1 MKTKNGFTLLENM
14 SEVRSWLSKQSVSRS
29 ITRLQVHHMALPD
42 YACWESDK
50 KKTDPHFRRTESLD
64 SYGKTTW
71 NSKSANGKYIAQHFN
86 IFPDGKITTGR
97 SLNSNPIGISGWNT
111 NAICVE
117 IYGNFDKGKDTMTAA
132 QKNAVIGLF
141 GELCKRFKITP
152 SSSTIRYHA
161 WFTSGGSYLG
171 DYKAGQSRKTCP
183 GTNFFGGNTMAKFNA
198 NFLPAVKNYVKNG
211 SVSTPTP
218 APSNP
223 TITETAMNKTALV
236 NASSLNVRQKPDA
249 NATKLG
255 ALADNT
261 KVTIVAKCSNGW
273 YKIKYNS
280 GHGYVNGS
288 YLDNF
293 KDVAT
298 SFTVKINT
306 DSLNIRSGAGTS
318 YKVVGTVKK
327 GEVYTIVQTSG
338 DWGKLKSG
346 AGWIHLDYTIKQ

>member
-1 MKTKNGFTLLENM
+1 MKTKNGFTLLENL
-14 SEVRSWLSKQSVSRS
+14 SEVKSWLNNQSVSRS

-42 YACWESDK
+42 YACWASDQ
-50 KKTDPHFRRTESLD
+50 KKTDPHLTRTINLD
-64 SYGKTTW
+64 SYGKTQW
-71 NSKSANGKYIAQHFN
+71 GSNDGKGKYIAQHFN
-86 IFPDGKITTGR
+86 VFPDGKITTGR
-97 SLNSNPIGISGWNT
+97 SLNSNPIGISGWNS

-117 IYGNFDKGKDTMTAA
+117 IYGNFDKGKDSMTTA
-132 QKNAVIGLF
+132 QRNAVIGLY
-141 GELCKRFKITP
+141 GELCKKFKITP

-161 WFTSGGSYLG
+161 WFTSGGTYLG

-183 GTNFFGGNTMAKFNA
+183 GTNFFGGNTMAAFNA
-198 NFLPAVKNYVKNG
+198 NFLPAIKNYINNG
-211 SVSTPTP
+211 SISGGGGTAKP
-218 APSNP
+218 
-223 TITETAMNKTALV
+223 TETAMNKTALV
-236 NASSLNVRQKPDA
+236 NASSLNVRKEPDA

-255 ALADNT
+255 SLADNT

-280 GHGYVNGS
+280 GYGYVNGS

-293 KDVAT
+293 KDIVS

-318 YKVVGTVKK
+318 YSIVGTVKK

-338 DWGKLKSG
+338 DWGLLKSKV
-346 AGWIHLDYTIKQ
+346 GWINLNYTIRN

>member
-1 MKTKNGFTLLENM
+1 MKTKNGFTLLENL
-14 SEVRSWLSKQSVSRS
+14 SEVKSWLNNQSVSRS

-42 YACWESDK
+42 YACWASDQ
-50 KKTDPHFRRTESLD
+50 KKTDPHLTRTINLD
-64 SYGKTTW
+64 SYGKTQW
-71 NSKSANGKYIAQHFN
+71 GSNDGKGKYIAQHFN
-86 IFPDGKITTGR
+86 VFPDGKITTGR
-97 SLNSNPIGISGWNT
+97 SLNSNPIGISGWNS

-117 IYGNFDKGKDTMTAA
+117 IYGNFDKGKDSMTTA
-132 QKNAVIGLF
+132 QRNAVIGLY
-141 GELCKRFKITP
+141 GELCKKFKITP

-161 WFTSGGSYLG
+161 WFTSGGTYLG

-183 GTNFFGGNTMAKFNA
+183 GTNFFGGNTMAAFNA
-198 NFLPAVKNYVKNG
+198 NFLPAIKNYINNG
-211 SVSTPTP
+211 SISGGGEAAKP
-218 APSNP
+218 
-223 TITETAMNKTALV
+223 TETAMNKTALV
-236 NASSLNVRQKPDA
+236 NASSLNVRKEPDA

-255 ALADNT
+255 SLADNT

-280 GHGYVNGS
+280 GYGYVNGS

-293 KDVAT
+293 KDIVS

-318 YKVVGTVKK
+318 YSIVGTVKK

-338 DWGKLKSG
+338 DWGLLKSKV
-346 AGWIHLDYTIKQ
+346 GWINLNYTIRN

>member
-1 MKTKNGFTLLENM
+1 MKTKNGFTLLENL
-14 SEVRSWLSKQSVSRS
+14 SEVKSWLNNQSVSRS

-42 YACWESDK
+42 YACWASDQ
-50 KKTDPHFRRTESLD
+50 KKTDPHLTRTINLD
-64 SYGKTTW
+64 SYGKTQW
-71 NSKSANGKYIAQHFN
+71 GSNDGKGKYIAQHFN
-86 IFPDGKITTGR
+86 VFPDGKITTGR
-97 SLNSNPIGISGWNT
+97 SLNSNPIGISGWNS

-117 IYGNFDKGKDTMTAA
+117 IYGNFDKGQDSMTTA
-132 QKNAVIGLF
+132 QRNAVIGLY

-161 WFTSGGSYLG
+161 WFTSSGTYLG

-183 GTNFFGGNTMAKFNA
+183 GTNFFGGNTMAAFNA
-198 NFLPAVKNYVKNG
+198 NFLPAIKSYINNG
-211 SVSTPTP
+211 SISGGGEVAKP
-218 APSNP
+218 
-223 TITETAMNKTALV
+223 TETAMNKTALV
-236 NASSLNVRQKPDA
+236 NASSLNVRKEPDA

-255 ALADNT
+255 SLADNT
-261 KVTIVAKCSNGW
+261 QVTIVAKCSNGW

-280 GHGYVNGS
+280 GYGYVNGS

-293 KDVAT
+293 KDIVS

-318 YKVVGTVKK
+318 YSVVGTVKK

-346 AGWIHLDYTIKQ
+346 AGWINLNYTIKQ

>member
-1 MKTKNGFTLLENM
+1 MKTKNGFTLLENL
-14 SEVRSWLSKQSVSRS
+14 SEVKSWLNNQSVSRS

-42 YACWESDK
+42 YACWASDQ
-50 KKTDPHFRRTESLD
+50 KKTDPHLTRTINLD
-64 SYGKTTW
+64 SYGKTQW
-71 NSKSANGKYIAQHFN
+71 GSNDGKGKYIAQHFN
-86 IFPDGKITTGR
+86 VFPDGKITTGR
-97 SLNSNPIGISGWNT
+97 SLNSNPIGISGWNS

-117 IYGNFDKGKDTMTAA
+117 IYGNFDKGKDSMTTA
-132 QKNAVIGLF
+132 QRNAVIGLY
-141 GELCKRFKITP
+141 GELCKKFKITP

-161 WFTSGGSYLG
+161 WFTSGGTYLG

-183 GTNFFGGNTMAKFNA
+183 GTNFFGGNTMAAFNA
-198 NFLPAVKNYVKNG
+198 NFLPAIKNYINNG
-211 SVSTPTP
+211 SISGGGEAAKP
-218 APSNP
+218 
-223 TITETAMNKTALV
+223 TETAMNKTALV
-236 NASSLNVRQKPDA
+236 NASSLNVRKEPDA

-255 ALADNT
+255 SLADNT

-280 GHGYVNGS
+280 GYGYVNGS

-293 KDVAT
+293 KDIVS

-318 YKVVGTVKK
+318 YSVVGTVKK

-338 DWGKLKSG
+338 DWGLLKSKV
-346 AGWIHLDYTIKQ
+346 GWINLNYTIRN

>member
-1 MKTKNGFTLLENM
+1 MKTKSGFTLLENI
-14 SEVRSWLSKQSVSRS
+14 SELKTWLGKQSVSRS

-42 YACWESDK
+42 YACWKSDQK
-50 KKTDPHFRRTESLD
+50 KADPHLTRTINLN

-71 NSKSANGKYIAQHFN
+71 GSNDGTGKYIAQHFN
-86 IFPDGKITTGR
+86 VFPDGKITTGR
-97 SLNSNPIGISGWNT
+97 SLNSNPIGISGWNS

-117 IYGNFDKGKDTMTAA
+117 IYGNFDKGQDTMTAA
-132 QKNAVIGLF
+132 QKEAVIALF
-141 GELCKRFKITP
+141 GELCKKFKLTP
-152 SSSTIRYHA
+152 SSNTIRYHA

-171 DYKAGQSRKTCP
+171 NYVAGKSRKTCP
-183 GTNFFGGNTMAKFNA
+183 GTAFFGGNTMSAFNA
-198 NFLPAVKNYVKNG
+198 NFLPAVKNYINNG
-211 SVSTPTP
+211 STV
-218 APSNP
+218 APP
-223 TITETAMNKTALV
+223 QKITETAMNKTALV
-236 NASSLNVRQKPDA
+236 NASSLNVRKSPDA
-249 NATKLG
+249 NAAKLG

-293 KDVAT
+293 KDVVT

-318 YKVVGTVKK
+318 YSVVGTVKK
-327 GEVYTIVQTSG
+327 GEVYTIVQTNG

-346 AGWIHLDYTIKQ
+346 AGWINLNYVIKQ

>member
-1 MKTKNGFTLLENM
+1 MKTKNGFTLLENL
-14 SEVRSWLSKQSVSRS
+14 SEVKSWLNNQSVSRS

-42 YACWESDK
+42 YACWASDQ
-50 KKTDPHFRRTESLD
+50 KKTDPHLTRTINLD
-64 SYGKTTW
+64 SYGKTQW
-71 NSKSANGKYIAQHFN
+71 GSNDGKGKYIAQHFN
-86 IFPDGKITTGR
+86 VFPDGKITTGR
-97 SLNSNPIGISGWNT
+97 SLNSNPIGISGWNS

-117 IYGNFDKGKDTMTAA
+117 IYGNFDKGQDSMTTA
-132 QKNAVIGLF
+132 QRNAVIGLY
-141 GELCKRFKITP
+141 GELCKKFKITP

-161 WFTSGGSYLG
+161 WFTSGGTYLG

-183 GTNFFGGNTMAKFNA
+183 GTNFFGGNTMAAFNT
-198 NFLPAVKNYVKNG
+198 NFLPAIKNYINNG
-211 SVSTPTP
+211 SISGGGEAAKP
-218 APSNP
+218 
-223 TITETAMNKTALV
+223 TETAMNKTALV
-236 NASSLNVRQKPDA
+236 NASSLNVRKEPDA

-255 ALADNT
+255 SLADNT
-261 KVTIVAKCSNGW
+261 QVTVVAKCSNGW

-280 GHGYVNGS
+280 GYGYVNGS

-293 KDVAT
+293 KDIVS

-318 YKVVGTVKK
+318 YSVVGTVKK

-346 AGWIHLDYTIKQ
+346 AGWINLNYTIKQ